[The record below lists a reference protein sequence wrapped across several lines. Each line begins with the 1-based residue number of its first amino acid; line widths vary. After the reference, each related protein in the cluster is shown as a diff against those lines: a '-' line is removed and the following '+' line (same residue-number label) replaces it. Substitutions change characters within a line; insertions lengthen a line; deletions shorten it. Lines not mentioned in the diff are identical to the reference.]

1 MAKSVITYNVLVTR
15 PAHQAKTLSDLIE
28 QQGWQAIRF
37 PTLEVVGLTNDKIQ
51 QQLKRLDKYDWL
63 IFISTNAVNFALAA
77 NNGRIGSFKRCS
89 VAVIGNATEKAILAT
104 GLTVDLIPENH
115 FNTEG
120 LLATQAMQ
128 HIKHKHCLIIR
139 GQGGREALANS
150 LSKRGAI
157 VDYMEVYKRVIPIMD
172 SCHVHDMLRQQTLD
186 VITITSGDALKNLI
200 IMIGTELKNQLLAI
214 PLIVISN
221 RIKQLAEKSG
231 FKKILVTE
239 SPSDAAIIKT
249 VLKMSS
255 QAQNLINGEY
265 SGRRIKKT
273 ARNEGKG

>member
-37 PTLEVVGLTNDKIQ
+37 PTLEVVGLKNDKIK

-77 NNGRIGSFKRCS
+77 NNGKIDSFKRCS
-89 VAVIGNATEKAILAT
+89 IAVIGNSTEKALLT
-104 GLTVDLIPENH
+104 NELTVDLIPKNH

-128 HIKHKHCLIIR
+128 HNIKHKYCLIIR

-150 LSKRGAI
+150 LRSRGAI

-172 SCHVHDMLRQQTLD
+172 SCYIHDMLKQQTLD
-186 VITITSGDALKNLI
+186 VITITSGNALKNLI

-221 RIKQLAEKSG
+221 RIRQLAEKSG

-255 QAQNLINGEY
+255 QAQN
-265 SGRRIKKT
+265 
-273 ARNEGKG
+273 